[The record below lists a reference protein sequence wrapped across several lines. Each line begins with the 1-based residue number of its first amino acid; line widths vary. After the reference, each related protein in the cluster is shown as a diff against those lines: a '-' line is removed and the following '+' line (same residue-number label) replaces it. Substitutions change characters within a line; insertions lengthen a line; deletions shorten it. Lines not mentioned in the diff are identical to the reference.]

1 MNMVDYTNEHGG
13 LHKWTW
19 WTTLM
24 DIVDYTLG
32 LPTIIHGLDGVSPKF
47 GLTHRH
53 INEAL
58 GLDVNPIKSISVV
71 HHVHLCSPQCPSV

>member
-24 DIVDYTLG
+24 DIVDYTDGHGG
-32 LPTIIHGLDGVSPKF
+32 LLRWT
-47 GLTHRH
+47 
-53 INEAL
+53 
-58 GLDVNPIKSISVV
+58 
-71 HHVHLCSPQCPSV
+71 